1 MKQKTISKRNADEKK
16 STIRRLLEIREFGV
30 ICALVLM
37 IILLGIFADSFFSAS
52 NFLTILRTISTNGII
67 AVGMTFVV
75 LTGGIDLSVGSVLAL
90 SGAFAAYTYNASGS
104 SVMAAVICLICGL
117 LFGLFNGV
125 FIAFFNVPA
134 FIQTLVTMTAARGIV
149 YIFCDGTPINDV
161 GGFIGAIGR
170 GKMGGVIP
178 IPILLT
184 VFVFF
189 AGWFLLN
196 MTTVGR
202 YTYAIG
208 GNEECTKLSGVN
220 VRIYK
225 MVPYIISGLTTAIAS
240 LILCGRLNS
249 AQPSMGDK
257 FEMDAIAAVVVGGTS
272 LAGGSGTMVGTLI
285 GALIIGVLMNGMNML
300 GVDSY
305 AQYVV
310 KGAVILL
317 AVLMESRKGKTK

>member
-1 MKQKTISKRNADEKK
+1 MKQKGMLKK
-16 STIRRLLEIREFGV
+16 VLEIREIGV
-30 ICALVLM
+30 LCALVIM
-37 IILLGIFADSFFSAS
+37 VALLGIFADSFFTSS

-67 AVGMTFVV
+67 AVGMTFVI

-90 SGAFAAYTYNASGS
+90 SGAFAAYTFNATDS
-104 SVMAAVICLICGL
+104 SVAAAMVCLICGL
-117 LFGLFNGV
+117 VFGLFNGV
-125 FIAFFNVPA
+125 LISFFHVPA

-149 YIFCDGTPINDV
+149 YIFCDGTPINGV
-161 GGFIGAIGR
+161 GDFIGTIGR
-170 GKMGGVIP
+170 GRLGPVPVPVI
-178 IPILLT
+178 LT
-184 VFVFF
+184 VIVFLI
-189 AGWFLLN
+189 GWFLLN
-196 MTTVGR
+196 KTTLGR
-202 YTYAIG
+202 YVYAIG
-208 GNEECTKLSGVN
+208 GNEECTKLSGVS
-220 VRIYK
+220 VRKYK
-225 MVPYIISGLTTAIAS
+225 MMPYVISGLTTAIAA

-317 AVLMESRKGKTK
+317 AVLLEGRKSKTKG

>member
-1 MKQKTISKRNADEKK
+1 MKQKSVIKR
-16 STIRRLLEIREFGV
+16 LFEIREFGV

-37 IILLGIFADSFFSAS
+37 VALLGIFADSFFSIS
-52 NFLTILRTISTNGII
+52 NFTTILRTISTNGII

-90 SGAFAAYTYNASGS
+90 SGAFAAYTFNATGS
-104 SVMAAVICLICGL
+104 SVLAAVVCLVCGL

-125 FIAFFNVPA
+125 LVAFFRVPA

-149 YIFCDGTPINDV
+149 YIFCDGTPINGV
-161 GGFIGAIGR
+161 GEFISQIGR
-170 GKMGGVIP
+170 GKIAGVLP
-178 IPILLT
+178 VPILLT
-184 VFVFF
+184 TIVFVI
-189 AGWFLLN
+189 GWFLLN
-196 MTTVGR
+196 KTTLGR
-202 YTYAIG
+202 YVYAIG

-220 VRIYK
+220 VRKYK
-225 MVPYIISGLTTAIAS
+225 MMPYIISGLTAALAA

-257 FEMDAIAAVVVGGTS
+257 FEMDAIAAAVVGGTS
-272 LAGGSGTMVGTLI
+272 LAGGSGTMIGTLV

-310 KGAVILL
+310 KGAVILA
-317 AVLMESRKGKTK
+317 AVLIEGRKNKSKA

>member
-1 MKQKTISKRNADEKK
+1 MKQKSMLKR
-16 STIRRLLEIREFGV
+16 LFEIREFGV
-30 ICALVLM
+30 LCALILM
-37 IILLGIFADSFFSAS
+37 VALLGLFADSFFTPS

-67 AVGMTFVV
+67 AVGMTFVI

-90 SGAFAAYTYNASGS
+90 SGAFAAYTFNTTGS
-104 SVMAAVICLICGL
+104 SVAAAVVCLLCGVI
-117 LFGLFNGV
+117 FGLFNGV
-125 FIAFFNVPA
+125 LVAFFNVPA

-149 YIFCDGTPINDV
+149 YIFCDGTPINNV
-161 GGFIGAIGR
+161 GDFIGGIGR
-170 GKMGGVIP
+170 GKVGMIPVPVI
-178 IPILLT
+178 LT
-184 VFVFF
+184 VLVFL

-196 MTTVGR
+196 KTTLGR
-202 YTYAIG
+202 YVYAIG

-220 VRIYK
+220 VRKYK
-225 MVPYIISGLTTAIAS
+225 MLPYAISGLTTAIAA

-317 AVLMESRKGKTK
+317 AVLLEGRKSKSKR